1 MALVYLRTESNNKN
15 RDGYIINTK
24 NIESF
29 VKLIDTDILKFRV
42 YLINGENYDFNQ
54 LYYEGNR
61 TFIVRERRLLRSK
74 AIVIQPFIKTRQ
86 RGNSRWICITSYTC
100 YLFLRGRW
108 AYRGLVS

>member
-1 MALVYLRTESNNKN
+1 MALVYLRTKSNNKN

-54 LYYEGNR
+54 LYYEGN
-61 TFIVRERRLLRSK
+61 FINVYDMYQLYDLLSK
-74 AIVIQPFIKTRQ
+74 LDSGVIQD
-86 RGNSRWICITSYTC
+86 GS
-100 YLFLRGRW
+100 
-108 AYRGLVS
+108 A